1 MKLAQLRVRTMAP
14 RREPLVKSTILQWTG
29 TTLSACNGDIY
40 TECSKKKPFVFFQNF
55 RNSKYREI
63 DIEKS
68 FAMSKNN
75 LVSRETQID
84 FSTYI
89 YYLFFQHDVSYT
101 NSFLESSRNK
111 NRKCQEEN
119 ERIRRGAIVESPS

>member
-1 MKLAQLRVRTMAP
+1 MAP

-68 FAMSKNN
+68 FATSKNN

-89 YYLFFQHDVSYT
+89 YYIMLFQHDVRA
-101 NSFLESSRNK
+101 LHE
-111 NRKCQEEN
+111 
-119 ERIRRGAIVESPS
+119 